1 MKRFQQRIVH
11 FLLFFYLFSS
21 YLGATHIHHDA
32 LTFHDDCKVCIVVK
46 NLHNGDTSD
55 SVTLPLIDTVHYQEI
70 ALYQSL
76 FVFET
81 FKGFD
86 AHAPP
91 LFS

>member
-1 MKRFQQRIVH
+1 MKQIRQRFVR

-32 LTFHDDCKVCIVVK
+32 LASHHDCKVCIVVK
-46 NLHNGDTSD
+46 NLHNGDTPD
-55 SVTLPLIDTVHYQEI
+55 PVTLPDIDNTRYQTI
-70 ALYQSL
+70 TLHRSL
-76 FVFET
+76 FAYRSL
-81 FKGFD
+81 KGFD